1 MPAAQRV
8 LNASILNA
16 TYSPSVP
23 ILPAEGWAA
32 IESAIDPEG
41 LPCLETLGDARIGYL
56 VAELQLDLYPNASPS
71 LHRLAHRFLLSNKTF
86 QYICHKLA
94 VDDRPVENY
103 SKATGDALEVFIE
116 ALGETKPEVL
126 EQWVSDTFTNPIHVV
141 MECITLDVTVVVQT
155 PPPKADVPNKRRKVS
170 KDGGDG
176 HKRPR
181 GKATASSS
189 KRLPGGGQAKRKRRQ
204 GKKEAPLKLDVQTAP
219 FPTSAFAFA
228 TAL

>member
-1 MPAAQRV
+1 MPE
-8 LNASILNA
+8 LDTS
-16 TYSPSVP
+16 SPNYN
-23 ILPAEGWAA
+23 W
-32 IESAIDPEG
+32 
-41 LPCLETLGDARIGYL
+41 
-56 VAELQLDLYPNASPS
+56 
-71 LHRLAHRFLLSNKTF
+71 
-86 QYICHKLA
+86 ICIQTPHPVCTVSHLA

-170 KDGGDG
+170 KDGGNG

-181 GKATASSS
+181 GKATASAS
-189 KRLPGGGQAKRKRRQ
+189 KKLPGDGKVKRKRRQ
-204 GKKEAPLKLDVQTAP
+204 GKKDAPKLKLGAQTTP
-219 FPTSAFAFA
+219 FPTSAFTFA
-228 TAL
+228 TAF